1 MNNLLNKK
9 MIKILLE
16 TYNKRLRFFLKELD
30 AYNDEGDVVLSQG
43 LKVRHKESGLEYTV
57 SGLVKDSGK
66 EYFKLLL
73 PDEARDGMNI
83 QHGETLFSEDDRD
96 SRLRDRAES
105 QIDSL
110 DRSDSE
116 DLDKDKR
123 YILVSI
129 EDMKK
134 YYEI

>member
-30 AYNDEGDVVLSQG
+30 AYNDDGDVVLSQG

-73 PDEARDGMNI
+73 PDEARDGMKI
-83 QHGETLFSEDDRD
+83 QHGETLFSEDDRASRFRD
-96 SRLRDRAES
+96 SIDG

-110 DRSDSE
+110 DRSDSD
-116 DLDKDKR
+116 DLDQDKR
-123 YILVSI
+123 YILVSV

>member
-1 MNNLLNKK
+1 MKELNENYFK
-9 MIKILLE
+9 KILLNE
-16 TYNKRLRFFLKELD
+16 YKKRLKFFLKELD
-30 AYNDEGDVVLSQG
+30 AYDDEGNVVLSQG

-57 SGLVKDSGK
+57 SGLVKDNGE

-73 PDEARDGMNI
+73 PDEARDGMKI

-96 SRLRDRAES
+96 VRNDG
-105 QIDSL
+105 D
-110 DRSDSE
+110 
-116 DLDKDKR
+116 DLGQDKR

>member
-57 SGLVKDSGK
+57 SGLVKDNGE

-73 PDEARDGMNI
+73 PDEARDGMKI

-96 SRLRDRAES
+96 VRNDG
-105 QIDSL
+105 D
-110 DRSDSE
+110 
-116 DLDKDKR
+116 DLGQDKR

>member
-73 PDEARDGMNI
+73 PDEARDGMDI
-83 QHGETLFSEDDRD
+83 QHGETLFSEDDRA
-96 SRLRDRAES
+96 SRPRDRVES
-105 QIDSL
+105 QIDSV

-116 DLDKDKR
+116 DLGKNKR
-123 YILVSI
+123 YILVSV

>member
-1 MNNLLNKK
+1 MKELNENYFK
-9 MIKILLE
+9 KILLSE
-16 TYNKRLRFFLKELD
+16 YKKRLKFFLKELD
-30 AYNDEGDVVLSQG
+30 AYDDEGNIVLSQG

-57 SGLVKDSGK
+57 SGLVKTDGK
-66 EYFKLLL
+66 EFFKLIL
-73 PDEARDGMNI
+73 PDEARDGMKI
-83 QHGETLFSEDDRD
+83 QHGETLFSEDDRASRFRD
-96 SRLRDRAES
+96 SIGG

-116 DLDKDKR
+116 DLDQDKR

>member
-30 AYNDEGDVVLSQG
+30 AYNDDGDVVLSQG
-43 LKVRHKESGLEYTV
+43 LKVRHKDSGLEYTV

-83 QHGETLFSEDDRD
+83 QHGETLFSDDVRA
-96 SRLRDRAES
+96 SRLRDRVES
-105 QIDSL
+105 QIDSV
-110 DRSDSE
+110 DRSNSE
-116 DLDKDKR
+116 DLDQDKR
-123 YILVSI
+123 YILVSV

>member
-83 QHGETLFSEDDRD
+83 QHGETLFSEDDRA
-96 SRLRDRAES
+96 SRLRDRVES
-105 QIDSL
+105 QIDSV
-110 DRSDSE
+110 DRSDRE
-116 DLDKDKR
+116 DLGQDKR
-123 YILVSI
+123 YILVSV

>member
-83 QHGETLFSEDDRD
+83 QHGETLFSEDDRA
-96 SRLRDRAES
+96 SRLRDRVES
-105 QIDSL
+105 QIDSV

-116 DLDKDKR
+116 DLDQDKR
-123 YILVSI
+123 YILVSV

>member
-57 SGLVKDSGK
+57 SGLVKDSNK

-83 QHGETLFSEDDRD
+83 QHGETLFSEDDRA
-96 SRLRDRAES
+96 SRLRDRVES
-105 QIDSL
+105 QIDSV

-116 DLDKDKR
+116 DLDQDKR
-123 YILVSI
+123 YILVSV